1 MYELDDTIVAVSSP
15 TSEKRVIL
23 RITGPNTIEVLKQIF
38 SGAIPQDK
46 AGLFASSIAVGS
58 ELKIDAKLYLFLAP
72 RSYTGETLAEIH
84 IDTNASVTEALMGRF
99 LGKEFNH
106 LRMAEPGEFTARS
119 YFNGK
124 IDLSQAEAVN
134 EIITS
139 SNKFQLA
146 AAQQLL
152 SGRLTEDT
160 AKIRWSIMDCLGL
173 IEAGMD
179 FSGEDIE
186 FISRDDAVKKLAEIK
201 CLLEQLLSDSISYE
215 SVVDLPAVG
224 LAGAPNAG
232 KSSLLNKLLGQQ
244 RSIVSKQHKT
254 TRDVLT
260 AVLTL
265 GGCKCVLFDCAGLG
279 TPNATKGVWEPL
291 MADPNTILDELAQQA
306 AIEALCRASV
316 VVFCVDI
323 SNKLP
328 IDNFRFPISNFQSSV
343 NLIIAAT
350 KSDLLS
356 QEQLAGHLAQLNKL
370 LGTDVLVTSA
380 RTGYGL
386 GKLRQTID
394 KRIVES
400 TVGPTRGKNS
410 PTLPFSETAVKGVA
424 LTVRHRQALTEAIE
438 NISESVNEL
447 KAGNDEVATM
457 MLRAAYCGL
466 SNIEQQH
473 IDEQILENIFS
484 RFCIGK

>member
-15 TSEKRVIL
+15 TSEKRAIL
-23 RITGPNTIEVLKQIF
+23 RITGPNTIKVLKQIF
-38 SGAIPQDK
+38 SPPIPQDK
-46 AGLFASSIAVGS
+46 AGLFAGSIAVGS

-99 LGKEFNH
+99 LGKEFDL

-146 AAQQLL
+146 AAEELL
-152 SGRLTEDT
+152 AGRLAEKG
-160 AKIRWSIMDCLGL
+160 AKIRSFIMDCLGL

-179 FSGEDIE
+179 FSQEDIE
-186 FISRDDAVKKLAEIK
+186 FISRDDAVKRLAEIK
-201 CLLEQLLSDSISYE
+201 FRLEQLLSDSISYE

-232 KSSLLNKLLGQQ
+232 KSSLLNKLLGQP
-244 RSIVSKQHKT
+244 RSIVSRQHKT

-260 AVLTL
+260 GMLKLAH
-265 GGCKCVLFDCAGLG
+265 CKCVLFDCAGLVPE
-279 TPNATKGVWEPL
+279 PN
-291 MADPNTILDELAQQA
+291 NILDELAQQA
-306 AIEALCRASV
+306 AVEALCRASV

-323 SNKLP
+323 SK
-328 IDNFRFPISNFQSSV
+328 RFPLTKLGTV
-343 NLIIAAT
+343 PNLIDLTTPKSLITVAT

-356 QEQLAGHLAQLNKL
+356 QEQLAGRLAQLNKL

-380 RTGYGL
+380 RTSYGV

-400 TVGPTRGKNS
+400 TIEPTKGKNS
-410 PTLPFSETAVKGVA
+410 PILPFSETADKGVA
-424 LTVRHRQALTEAIE
+424 LTVRHRQAVIEAIE
-438 NISESVNEL
+438 NINDSVNEL
-447 KAGNDEVATM
+447 KAGNDEVAAM
-457 MLRAAYCGL
+457 VLRAAYCGL

-473 IDEQILENIFS
+473 IDEQILENIFN